1 MTLLSRRFSPLAGAA
16 LLATLSPPPLL
27 AQGVVANELW
37 AAWQE
42 GAKSAG
48 AVLSAVELR
57 EGNRLVLQDLRLD
70 TGGDGGVIQLE
81 TVTLTNQADG
91 SVGVILPERFP
102 LVIELPPVPQS
113 GETTAYRPEKVVLG
127 VEAPQ
132 LQVIVRGIGERA
144 DFQANAPQ
152 ITVSLDRFIPPLP
165 AGQGEVT
172 LSMAL
177 EGADLRYLQDLAV
190 AVPLVDGALA
200 FESLTASLIVNG
212 SEDGNGVMALSA
224 GKSSA
229 TFSGAVPAGA
239 AESTAEAE
247 VGEALKLL
255 ENGLRVSAKIDLGP
269 LAFTGDI
276 RPAGE
281 EIPTA
286 FDLSAMATVLS
297 VGLDAA
303 AIGYEAAV
311 SGFGVR
317 VTADMPDV
325 PGNEISLSLEEYRT
339 SAKAGLN
346 GLRGPQDW
354 SLAYVVRGFGMS
366 EQMWDQLDPAR
377 IMPREPMTVAL
388 DLAGRYGILPEAL
401 APGWTPAAGQT
412 PLSEFGFRV
421 NEFNLDLVGL
431 TMTGEGGLDLDMTDL
446 TSFDGFPA
454 PSGRLSFLTSGA
466 YGLIDRLVQLGRM
479 TEEDVIGARAALLM
493 IGRAGEASDT
503 LHTDLDFHDK
513 GFFLN
518 GIRIR

>member
-1 MTLLSRRFSPLAGAA
+1 MTFLSRRFAPLAGAA
-16 LLATLSPPPLL
+16 LIATLSPLPLR

-42 GAKSAG
+42 GAKNAG

-57 EGNRLVLQDLRLD
+57 EGNRLVLQDVRLD

-91 SVGVILPERFP
+91 SVGVVLPERFP
-102 LVIELPPVPQS
+102 LVIELPLPPGS
-113 GETTAYRPEKVVLG
+113 AGGTEEYRPEKVVLA

-132 LQVIVRGIGERA
+132 LQFTVRGIRERA

-172 LSMAL
+172 ISMAL

-190 AVPLVDGALA
+190 AVPIVDGALA

-212 SEDGNGVMALSA
+212 SKDGNGVMALSA

-229 TFSGAVPAGA
+229 AFSAAVPAGA
-239 AESTAEAE
+239 VAPAPELGE
-247 VGEALKLL
+247 VLKLL
-255 ENGLRVSAKIDLGP
+255 DGGLRASAKIDLGP

-276 RPAGE
+276 RPEGE

-286 FDLSAMATVLS
+286 FDLSAMATTLS

-303 AIGYEAAV
+303 AVGYEAAV
-311 SGFGVR
+311 RGFGAR
-317 VTADMPDV
+317 VTADMPEV

-354 SLAYVVRGFGMS
+354 SLAYVIRGFGMS
-366 EQMWDQLDPAR
+366 EQMWDQFDPAR
-377 IMPREPMTVAL
+377 VMPREPMTVAL

-401 APGWTPAAGQT
+401 APDWTPLPGQT
-412 PLSEFGFRV
+412 PLSEFGFRL
-421 NEFNLDLVGL
+421 NEFDLALFGL
-431 TMTGEGGLDLDMTDL
+431 TMTGQGGLDLDMSDL
-446 TSFDGFPA
+446 TTFDGLPA
-454 PSGRLSFLTSGA
+454 PAGRLSFLTGGA
-466 YGLIDRLVQLGRM
+466 YALIDRLAQLGRM
-479 TEEDVIGARAALLM
+479 SDEDVTGARAALLM
-493 IGRAGEASDT
+493 LGRAGEEPDT
-503 LHTDLDFHDK
+503 LHTDLDFRDK